1 MSQIQN
7 TEYSCNVTN
16 IIVIILANIVGFF
29 LVTGEQDTDYT
40 AVGAAICKISSN
52 SKVFGQCICEKNNQR
67 NMMTYI
73 EHVVHVPPE
82 PSLSNRQQSFIRDY
96 FSQNQLQINMLHTT
110 VMSLH
115 RKHHNTI
122 YNSYLIIYI
131 LQLHSRQRDMQL
143 APLSF
148 SYLQPLIEIIKYRES

>member
-1 MSQIQN
+1 MLKLLHLISYLNINDNQIHLQKYFKL
-7 TEYSCNVTN
+7 YSTSYHS
-16 IIVIILANIVGFF
+16 IVRFSDNA
-29 LVTGEQDTDYT
+29 
-40 AVGAAICKISSN
+40 SM
-52 SKVFGQCICEKNNQR
+52 KNNSR
-67 NMMTYI
+67 NMMTYV
-73 EHVVHVPPE
+73 EHIVHVPPE

-148 SYLQPLIEIIKYRES
+148 SYLQPLIEIIKYRK